1 MRKKSL
7 VAHSFD
13 GSKRHVNLMN
23 EMRFRYV
30 EQEQDSRRY
39 PGGPGPGALEE
50 LREACRGAMRYA
62 QKYNAYVEECGGQA
76 ALIRAWQAFIEITFT
91 RRCGMHS
98 TMLVS
103 LPSWYRQARVR

>member
-1 MRKKSL
+1 MRRQSPSQRAL
-7 VAHSFD
+7 VS
-13 GSKRHVNLMN
+13 GRNQPVLRCVLLKNYIVCR
-23 EMRFRYV
+23 RYV

-76 ALIRAWQAFIEITFT
+76 ALIHAWQAFIEITFT
-91 RRCGMHS
+91 RR
-98 TMLVS
+98 
-103 LPSWYRQARVR
+103 

>member
-1 MRKKSL
+1 M
-7 VAHSFD
+7 HSDMLLFTSWVTQSYAD
-13 GSKRHVNLMN
+13 GWWH
-23 EMRFRYV
+23 RYV

-76 ALIRAWQAFIEITFT
+76 ALIRSWQTFVEITFT
-91 RRCGMHS
+91 RR
-98 TMLVS
+98 
-103 LPSWYRQARVR
+103 